1 MNVLLNF
8 DFKKIIYTIYL
19 AFYKFLMKMCY
30 NGTKVSDIEA
40 LCIFLKR
47 HGYPCRYLDLVH
59 RFTKP
64 VRQLCIINNFVLEFL
79 YKRQG
84 HLFTTMNQ
92 RCLSPNNLQ
101 IFVDA
106 IHNKGTPLEN
116 CYGFVDETLRL
127 LCTLAETKES
137 CSTTTGFML

>member
-1 MNVLLNF
+1 
-8 DFKKIIYTIYL
+8 
-19 AFYKFLMKMCY
+19 
-30 NGTKVSDIEA
+30 
-40 LCIFLKR
+40 
-47 HGYPCRYLDLVH
+47 
-59 RFTKP
+59 
-64 VRQLCIINNFVLEFL
+64 
-79 YKRQG
+79 
-84 HLFTTMNQ
+84 MNQ